1 VDTSLFATAVTPQ
14 LFSRSTDPY
23 PIIQQIPGSYLS
35 MLFGFWRG
43 DVIFTF
49 KFIASKYHKG
59 RVRVTWDPSGDIV
72 IDPVSTSVA
81 FTQIIDISE
90 TSEVDIRVPYLQ
102 ATAWLTTN
110 TVKGAEYWSTSTTPT
125 FTHDNLYTNGFL
137 QMRVLTELSAPV
149 TTSTINI
156 LTYVRC
162 ADNLEFAAPKKL
174 LDDLVMYDIQ
184 TTETD
189 VVSLTMGKSTRTDP
203 HSYQVYMGEVMT
215 SLRQLL
221 RRTNYG
227 GALNFPVSTADIWSV
242 AQYKQTLYPL
252 FPGFDPKGIHT
263 AVGFISGVSEPYNF
277 VPNSVFGF
285 TSRMFVGMRGSM
297 IWDYNIDTPTSD
309 YVSTLSVNR
318 HGAVITSADYYSFIL
333 SHDNLKSNTS
343 RAFSSI
349 SLPSNAGGCIT
360 NQITQS
366 GISASIPFYG
376 KHRFVSPATEDRTVG
391 VSNDGSDLL
400 THTITVITHPSRQAG
415 GNAGYLMQKF
425 FKIGSDFNLF
435 FFLNCPSLIDQG
447 GVPTAI

>member
-1 VDTSLFATAVTPQ
+1 
-14 LFSRSTDPY
+14 
-23 PIIQQIPGSYLS
+23 
-35 MLFGFWRG
+35 
-43 DVIFTF
+43 
-49 KFIASKYHKG
+49 
-59 RVRVTWDPSGDIV
+59 
-72 IDPVSTSVA
+72 
-81 FTQIIDISE
+81 
-90 TSEVDIRVPYLQ
+90 
-102 ATAWLTTN
+102 
-110 TVKGAEYWSTSTTPT
+110 
-125 FTHDNLYTNGFL
+125 
-137 QMRVLTELSAPV
+137 MRVLTELSAPV
-149 TTSTINI
+149 TTSTINV

-174 LDDLVMYDIQ
+174 LDDLVMYEVQ
-184 TTETD
+184 TTETE
-189 VVSLTMGKSTRTDP
+189 VVSLTMGKVTSTDP

-215 SLRQLL
+215 SVRQLL

-227 GALNFPVSTADIWSV
+227 GALNFPVTTLDIWSV

-263 AVGFISGVSEPYNF
+263 AVGLISGVSEPYNF

-297 IWDYNIDTPTSD
+297 IWDYNVDTPTSD

-343 RAFSSI
+343 RAFSGI

-366 GISASIPFYG
+366 GISASIPFYS

-415 GNAGYLMQKF
+415 GNAGYLMQKY

-447 GVPTAI
+447 GVPAAI